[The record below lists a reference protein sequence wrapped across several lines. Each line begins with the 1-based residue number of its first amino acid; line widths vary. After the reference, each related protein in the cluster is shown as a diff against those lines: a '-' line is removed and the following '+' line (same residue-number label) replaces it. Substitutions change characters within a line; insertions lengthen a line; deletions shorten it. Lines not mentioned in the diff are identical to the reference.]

1 MKYIKVF
8 LKKKMKKNMIRKD
21 TKLYQKMK
29 KKKKSWPSIKNIAKG
44 NDKKNE
50 LIIVLGN
57 FFNLENLIFS

>member
-29 KKKKSWPSIKNIAKG
+29 KKKKLAEH
-44 NDKKNE
+44 KKHCE
-50 LIIVLGN
+50 RK
-57 FFNLENLIFS
+57 

>member
-29 KKKKSWPSIKNIAKG
+29 KKKKAG
-44 NDKKNE
+44 RA
-50 LIIVLGN
+50 
-57 FFNLENLIFS
+57 

>member
-8 LKKKMKKNMIRKD
+8 LKKKMKKNMIRED

-29 KKKKSWPSIKNIAKG
+29 KKSWPSIKKIAKE